1 MHLSSG
7 QESSVCFVPFST
19 LLVLWATWKELKEQA
34 RFMACPVGSE
44 SSVSLVP
51 FLTLLVLWASWK
63 ELTKNKHVLWLV
75 RWASES
81 SVSLVP
87 FLTLLV
93 LWATWKELKEQVCFM
108 AVQKNV
114 QRNHVLNVY
123 LAFGRVQTPTHT
135 CPTDKTC
142 GHRVFH
148 TLTLQKQKFGK

>member
-1 MHLSSG
+1 
-7 QESSVCFVPFST
+7 
-19 LLVLWATWKELKEQA
+19 
-34 RFMACPVGSE
+34 MACPVGSE

-63 ELTKNKHVLWLV
+63 ELKEQARFMACPVG
-75 RWASES
+75 SES